1 MKNINSTLQIK
12 GGTAVIATEDLAAL
26 LGRKHLS
33 VLRSID
39 LIPSENLSKDNFF
52 MVDDE
57 VFLTK
62 VGVLMLDM
70 SRRHLRMR
78 CNIMRALFS
87 FEADYREARWAEFHR
102 AIPPKIIIRLLTWL
116 GDAGLKPLALI
127 LFRLICWFKNYD
139 PSKTVNIPKS
149 AQ

>member
-12 GGTAVIATEDLAAL
+12 NGMAVISSADLAAL

-78 CNIMRALFS
+78 CSIMRALFL
-87 FEADYREARWAEFHR
+87 FDADYREARWAEFHAAMPPR
-102 AIPPKIIIRLLTWL
+102 AIIKLLTWL
-116 GDAGLKPLALI
+116 GDVGLNQPALI
-127 LFRLICWFKNYD
+127 LFRLICWFKKYD
-139 PSKTVNIPKS
+139 PSKTLNVPKS
-149 AQ
+149 VQ

>member
-1 MKNINSTLQIK
+1 MKNIESVLQIK
-12 GGTAVIATEDLAAL
+12 NGVAVISAEDLAVL

-39 LIPSENLSKDNFF
+39 LIPNEYLSKDNFF

-78 CNIMRALFS
+78 CRIMLALSTFD
-87 FEADYREARWAEFHR
+87 AKYREARWAEFH
-102 AIPPKIIIRLLTWL
+102 AAMPPKIIIKLFTWL
-116 GDAGLKPLALI
+116 NDVGLKQLALL
-127 LFRLICWFKNYD
+127 LFKSICWVKGYN
-139 PSKTVNIPKS
+139 PEKTVNIPKS